1 VTFQA
6 LRPPCSTDVRLSK
19 HTSLGVGGTA
29 DLFFSPDSV
38 EELREDVKWLRL
50 AGIPTRMLGG
60 GTNVACS
67 DNGFRGAIISTQSLS
82 RACHEG
88 TRIRARAG
96 CSLASL
102 VRKCCD
108 LGLSGMEPLVGIPGT
123 VGGAVVMN
131 AGGRYGNLG
140 SIIDE
145 VRTLTPEGEEKVY
158 RHPGARFGYRR
169 GDFGSDIIVEIVI
182 ALASSSPDRV
192 RQEMCRIL
200 REKFASQ
207 PLSARSA
214 GCVFRNPP
222 DDSAGRLIQA
232 CGLKGSGIGGM
243 EISPVHANFIVNH
256 NDGSFR
262 DFMELARLASDSVRS
277 RFGIE
282 LELEVCI
289 L

>member
-1 VTFQA
+1 
-6 LRPPCSTDVRLSK
+6 
-19 HTSLGVGGTA
+19 
-29 DLFFSPDSV
+29 
-38 EELREDVKWLRL
+38 
-50 AGIPTRMLGG
+50 
-60 GTNVACS
+60 
-67 DNGFRGAIISTQSLS
+67 
-82 RACHEG
+82 
-88 TRIRARAG
+88 
-96 CSLASL
+96 
-102 VRKCCD
+102 
-108 LGLSGMEPLVGIPGT
+108 MEPLVGIPGT